1 MVRIKYWQSCRY
13 RFARSWS
20 GNGWMGHDL
29 LDTVHAC
36 TVEWLCMYRNDTRR
50 WDGWSDPDSLR
61 RGRTYH
67 ILTVLKWSEWFLW
80 QGRWDFQGSFK
91 DAVDGWTV
99 QDCIVTLVG
108 GMAAYS
114 TVRRRYNTVVPVPT
128 RSWISRG
135 VKISCQSMRRKRIF
149 PLPLHWTTPS
159 CPPPKHQN
167 ISQSN
172 GLTSITSITTKQ
184 TNLSN
189 PEKQIQK
196 RNRTNLTRAAEPSSN
211 RIFFL
216 MHPHAS
222 SCMRSGNLTSI
233 VHRVVELL
241 VERSEKREG
250 KKKKSFIRLACI
262 QGLFLEIWTIAR
274 EFCTIES
281 YSTVLVFTHKRIH
294 PHAISRFSVST
305 AGMILP
311 SPKHARAKLHVW
323 GGVWWVS
330 WWLFWLVWFYVIL
343 YDFIW
348 FYVILCNFIW
358 FCMIFYMIFYIIL
371 YNLM

>member
-1 MVRIKYWQSCRY
+1 MDDRIPIVWEEAELITYLLY
-13 RFARSWS
+13 WS
-20 GNGWMGHDL
+20 GVNDSYDRGDETSKVRLKMQWMDGQ
-29 LDTVHAC
+29 
-36 TVEWLCMYRNDTRR
+36 YRT
-50 WDGWSDPDSLR
+50 
-61 RGRTYH
+61 
-67 ILTVLKWSEWFLW
+67 
-80 QGRWDFQGSFK
+80 
-91 DAVDGWTV
+91 
-99 QDCIVTLVG
+99 VTLVG

-172 GLTSITSITTKQ
+172 GLTSITSITSITTKQ

-250 KKKKSFIRLACI
+250 EKKKSFIRLACI

-274 EFCTIES
+274 EFCTIEMIES
-281 YSTVLVFTHKRIH
+281 YSTGIH
-294 PHAISRFSVST
+294 A
-305 AGMILP
+305 
-311 SPKHARAKLHVW
+311 
-323 GGVWWVS
+323 
-330 WWLFWLVWFYVIL
+330 
-343 YDFIW
+343 
-348 FYVILCNFIW
+348 
-358 FCMIFYMIFYIIL
+358 
-371 YNLM
+371 